1 MASSSSPRFGI
12 CVTNF
17 AVFYCEHQAYA
28 SMLDVSPDRRKIKD
42 RGVNHSLP
50 HNNWGKERKT
60 FATNQSI
67 VK

>member
-1 MASSSSPRFGI
+1 
-12 CVTNF
+12 VTNF

-67 VK
+67 MK